1 MRDKDLKLL
10 EDDLLVL
17 CLDNCSIYLFSDDR
31 HYTDSCRSNLIA
43 IDSPGKTST
52 WYACRLKVGSR
63 TFMRITKQA
72 CAKKLLEERRVM
84 RHHSFVRLLE
94 LTPLGEKTAKRLKA
108 ERNDEFPEPEE
119 DPLIKVRVRSHSPH
133 AQEEPILVMK
143 EKCLSS
149 LIAVTIL
156 REKTD
161 NEEYIITKS
170 DTIVV
175 TIRDAELPEGKDRKV
190 LVKGIELK
198 PSLYER
204 IKRLVLITL
213 NDEDLQFS
221 FVPHTPLP
229 YEFSNVKKLRTN
241 LAQKMLKQW
250 NCFKKTSCS

>member
-1 MRDKDLKLL
+1 MRDKDLKHL
-10 EDDLLVL
+10 EDELLVL
-17 CLDNCSIYLFSDDR
+17 CYDNCSIYLYADDR
-31 HYTDSCRSNLIA
+31 HYAESCRPKTDIGK
-43 IDSPGKTST
+43 PGKTST

-63 TFMRITKQA
+63 TFMRIAKQA
-72 CAKKLLEERRVM
+72 CAKQLLEEMKIWRYR
-84 RHHSFVRLLE
+84 SFVRRLE
-94 LTPLGEKTAKRLKA
+94 LTALGEKIAKRLKV
-108 ERNDEFPEPEE
+108 ERNGGFLEPEE
-119 DPLIKVRVRSHSPH
+119 DPIIKVRVRSHMPH

-149 LIAVTIL
+149 LTAVTIL

-161 NEEYIITKS
+161 NEEYIITRS

-175 TIRDAELPEGKDRKV
+175 TIRDAEKPEGNDRKI

-229 YEFSNVKKLRTN
+229 CEFSTVKKLRTN